1 MHTNIDRA
9 ELADAYA
16 QWLLDHMDGR
26 DLETFFLDCTT
37 EKLDCLSFQELLR
50 EVEDACPEL
59 LQEAEA

>member
-16 QWLLDHMDGR
+16 QWLLDSMSGR

-37 EKLDCLSFQELLR
+37 EKLDCLSLQDLIQE
-50 EVEDACPEL
+50 VQDACPEL